1 MRKLKYPAIYKHF
14 KDKFY
19 ATMGVSTYID
29 IDAFKEILDQNNVSI
44 FKLPKMNVNFT
55 EADEKILC
63 VKYEDKWYHFDF
75 CEENLVLY
83 KSLYDN
89 EGAYGRPE
97 EMFLSEVDREK
108 YPNVSQRYRFEEF
121 IDKK

>member
-29 IDAFKEILDQNNVSI
+29 IEDFKKILDQNNASI

-55 EADEKILC
+55 ETDEKILC
-63 VKYEDKWYHFDF
+63 VKYEDKWYHFD
-75 CEENLVLY
+75 
-83 KSLYDN
+83 
-89 EGAYGRPE
+89 
-97 EMFLSEVDREK
+97 
-108 YPNVSQRYRFEEF
+108 VSDCSTRINAVGSKIETLKP
-121 IDKK
+121 I